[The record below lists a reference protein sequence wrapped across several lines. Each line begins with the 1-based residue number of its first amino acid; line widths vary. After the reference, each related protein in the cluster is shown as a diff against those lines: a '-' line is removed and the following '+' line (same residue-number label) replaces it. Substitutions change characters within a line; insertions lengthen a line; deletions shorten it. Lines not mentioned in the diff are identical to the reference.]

1 MDSKN
6 LTELKNFREF
16 LNKLIS
22 EMEEMRGG
30 SLLGDLFGNKA
41 AEAASKSS
49 APEPSTPSS
58 PGGLFS
64 ASDSLAPAPS
74 APSSPGGLFS
84 ASDSLAPAPSA
95 PSSPGGLFSASDSPS
110 PAPSVP
116 SLLSPEKPF
125 RGERAPLGS
134 IRQGLGEVLP
144 PSNSLFGGITKK
156 RRGKKRG
163 TKRKY

>member
-1 MDSKN
+1 
-6 LTELKNFREF
+6 
-16 LNKLIS
+16 
-22 EMEEMRGG
+22 
-30 SLLGDLFGNKA
+30 
-41 AEAASKSS
+41 
-49 APEPSTPSS
+49 
-58 PGGLFS
+58 
-64 ASDSLAPAPS
+64 
-74 APSSPGGLFS
+74 
-84 ASDSLAPAPSA
+84 
-95 PSSPGGLFSASDSPS
+95 
-110 PAPSVP
+110 VP

>member
-6 LTELKNFREF
+6 LAELKNFREF

-41 AEAASKSS
+41 VEAASKSS
-49 APEPSTPSS
+49 APE
-58 PGGLFS
+58 
-64 ASDSLAPAPS
+64 
-74 APSSPGGLFS
+74 
-84 ASDSLAPAPSA
+84 PSA

-125 RGERAPLGS
+125 KGERAPFGS
-134 IRQGLGEVLP
+134 IRQGLGEVIP

>member
-49 APEPSTPSS
+49 APEPST
-58 PGGLFS
+58 
-64 ASDSLAPAPS
+64 
-74 APSSPGGLFS
+74 PSSPGGLFS

>member
-6 LTELKNFREF
+6 LAELKNFREF

-41 AEAASKSS
+41 VEAASKSS
-49 APEPSTPSS
+49 APE
-58 PGGLFS
+58 
-64 ASDSLAPAPS
+64 PS

-125 RGERAPLGS
+125 REERAPLGS

-144 PSNSLFGGITKK
+144 PTNSLFGGITKK